1 MKLCIECVICF
12 DSRCGY
18 FGFAI
23 LQFTACAMRLRQVH
37 DGIILCICYLFYW
50 LLLFIYVET
59 KWIWKLIQLCLLFC
73 IASYRQCIVLCPTE
87 VDTLRPSMLGRVPHC
102 RQPPQVGV
110 SGYRRVFTQAIP
122 VHAKESERKEHVG
135 IQDLCDMTSVTG

>member
-1 MKLCIECVICF
+1 VDMEIDTIVLAF
-12 DSRCGY
+12 LHS
-18 FGFAI
+18 
-23 LQFTACAMRLRQVH
+23 
-37 DGIILCICYLFYW
+37 IIQT
-50 LLLFIYVET
+50 V
-59 KWIWKLIQLCLLFC
+59 
-73 IASYRQCIVLCPTE
+73 IVLCPTE